1 MEGPFCAQAID
12 LEVAD
17 VAAGAVVVFVVS
29 GGEDFQCGLGFL
41 FGSVCGLVSFGE
53 DFVSSVSKFDEGFAA

>member
-1 MEGPFCAQAID
+1 MLRARNGLQ
-12 LEVAD
+12 VAD

-29 GGEDFQCGLGFL
+29 GGEDFHEGAVWGFL

-53 DFVSSVSKFDEGFAA
+53 DFVSSVSKFDEGFAT